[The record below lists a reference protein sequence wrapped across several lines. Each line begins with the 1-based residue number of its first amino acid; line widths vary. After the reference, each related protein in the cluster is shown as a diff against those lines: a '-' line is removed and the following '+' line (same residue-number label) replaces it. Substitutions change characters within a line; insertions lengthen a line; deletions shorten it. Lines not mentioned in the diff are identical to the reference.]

1 MIENQNPTEETA
13 QQMAEQ
19 TTVETTAA
27 TAETTAQEV
36 ESSEAEAVTT
46 AEEAQSSA
54 AEAETTAEEAQSS
67 EAEAETTEPT
77 SESEEDAPQAE
88 NSTTT
93 FAAYATKAE
102 VVNRLKEIADNDEE
116 FLDIARSLDANP
128 AIDSRWLGDAVK
140 TAPKGWPKDH
150 PMIQYLRPKDIGRIA
165 PLDRRAIEDG
175 TWPGLA
181 AARMA
186 DMMPL
191 VNFINYSIDE
201 EV

>member
-36 ESSEAEAVTT
+36 E
-46 AEEAQSSA
+46 
-54 AEAETTAEEAQSS
+54 SS

-150 PMIQYLRPKDIGRIA
+150 PMIQYLRLKDIGRIA